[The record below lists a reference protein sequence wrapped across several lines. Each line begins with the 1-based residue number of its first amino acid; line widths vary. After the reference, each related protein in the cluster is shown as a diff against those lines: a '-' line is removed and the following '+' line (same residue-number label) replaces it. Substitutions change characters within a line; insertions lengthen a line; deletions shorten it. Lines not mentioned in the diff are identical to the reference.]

1 VKFRTGGLRAVPLVV
16 LLACGGGGG
25 ESPIDPVAGAPA
37 TITHA
42 GTGELQGPVAGMTTT
57 EPAVVVLDGG
67 GRPVANVPVTF
78 SVTGGGGWVSAATVT
93 TDASGRA
100 ATAWYMGP
108 QPGAASITA
117 ATGALSISITAT
129 AEPLVA
135 GRSYFGANSWVE
147 LIPGELPI
155 IVSAPHGGAI
165 EPDNIPTRTGNVTT
179 VTDAFTEELAREIGS
194 VFRSEIG
201 RAPTVVIMRLHR
213 RKIDANREIVE
224 AAQGNAAAERA
235 WREYHGFIEA
245 ARAAIVD
252 GQREGFYIDLHGH
265 GHPIARLELG
275 YTLSANDLKQSDQA
289 LDAALM
295 VQKSS
300 IRARVAASG
309 TPHSQLLRGPT
320 GLGTLFEL
328 HGFPSVPSAAQPHP
342 GDDPYFTGGYNTNR
356 HSSRDGNLISGVQI
370 EANRPGVR
378 DTPENRRRFAA
389 ALLNVLRDWHPALF
403 TSAPSGAQP
412 EPIRLPN
419 RRLQTLAH

>member
-1 VKFRTGGLRAVPLVV
+1 MLKFRAGTLAAVPLVV
-16 LLACGGGGG
+16 LLACGGGGD
-25 ESPIDPVAGAPA
+25 SPIDPGAGAPA
-37 TITHA
+37 TIA
-42 GTGELQGPVAGMTTT
+42 RVGTEPLQGPVAGMTTA

-67 GRPVANVPVTF
+67 GRPVANMPVTF

-108 QPGAASITA
+108 RPGAASITA
-117 ATGALSISITAT
+117 ATGALSVTIAAT
-129 AEPLVA
+129 AEPLVP
-135 GRSYFGANSWVE
+135 GRTYFGANSWVE
-147 LIPGELPI
+147 MIAGDLPI

-165 EPDNIPTRTGNVTT
+165 EPASIPTRTGNVTT
-179 VTDAFTEELAREIGS
+179 VTDANTEELARDIGS
-194 VFRSEIG
+194 VFSAEVG
-201 RAPTVVIMRLHR
+201 RAPSVIIMRLHR

-224 AAQGNAAAERA
+224 AAQGNPDAERA
-235 WREYHGFIEA
+235 WYEYHGFIEA
-245 ARAAIVD
+245 ARAAIVAA
-252 GQREGFYIDLHGH
+252 QREGFYIDLHGH
-265 GHPIARLELG
+265 GHPINRLELG
-275 YTLSANDLKQSDQA
+275 YMLSVNDLKQSDQA
-289 LDAALM
+289 LDATAM

-309 TPHSQLLRGPT
+309 IPHSQLLRGAN

-403 TSAPSGAQP
+403 TSAASGAQS
-412 EPIRLPN
+412 EAIRLPN
-419 RRLQTLAH
+419 RRLQPVAH

>member
-1 VKFRTGGLRAVPLVV
+1 MLKFRAGTVAAVPLVV

-25 ESPIDPVAGAPA
+25 DSPIDPGAGAPA
-37 TITHA
+37 TIA
-42 GTGELQGPVAGMTTT
+42 RVGTEPLQGPVAGMTTA

-67 GRPVANVPVTF
+67 GRPVANLPVTF
-78 SVTGGGGWVSAATVT
+78 SVTGGGWVSAATVK

-108 QPGAASITA
+108 RPGAASITA
-117 ATGALSISITAT
+117 ATGALSVSMAAT
-129 AEPLVA
+129 AEPLVP

-147 LIPGELPI
+147 MIAGELPI

-165 EPDNIPTRTGNVTT
+165 RADLPTRTGNVTIA
-179 VTDAFTEELAREIGS
+179 TDLQTEELARDIGS

-201 RAPTVVIMRLHR
+201 RAPSLVIMRLHR
-213 RKIDANREIVE
+213 EKIDANREIVE
-224 AAQGNAAAERA
+224 AAQGNPAAERA
-235 WREYHGFIEA
+235 WYEYHGFIEA

-252 GQREGFYIDLHGH
+252 AQREGFYIDLHGH
-265 GHPIARLELG
+265 GHPINRLEVG
-275 YTLSANDLKQSDQA
+275 YMLSAVNLRGSNQA
-289 LDAALM
+289 LDADSM

-309 TPHSQLLRGPT
+309 IPHSQLLRGPN

-378 DTPENRRRFAA
+378 DGEVNRRRFAA

-403 TSAPSGAQP
+403 TSAASGAQP
-412 EPIRLPN
+412 ESIRLPN
-419 RRLQTLAH
+419 RRLQPVAH